1 MRLFLS
7 ILLILSFSL
16 DLFSQET
23 TGDKIDQLIK
33 GYTATGKFNG
43 SVLVASHDR
52 ILIDK
57 GYGFKNVRDSVLN
70 DTSTIF
76 QIASLTKQFTSAV
89 ILKLV
94 ELKKLALSDKLS
106 KYYSGFPKGDSI
118 TIENLLTHTSGI
130 FDWTKA
136 INFSPAGEQSL
147 IGFLKTKALDF
158 PPGTSWQYSNS
169 NYSLLGY
176 IIQRTTG
183 ISYENAVRKYIF
195 FPLHMNHSG
204 FDFKHLT
211 AKEKATGYSV
221 FNDSSRIEGALYDS
235 VGPYAAGE
243 IYSTVGDLFKW
254 HKGLQSDKIISK
266 ASLEKAYTPF
276 RDHYGYG
283 WIIDTLYK
291 RRIISHSGDIS
302 GFCSNLARITEDNI
316 FIVLLNNKEGSDLE
330 VLTKNIFAVMFNQP
344 YAIPVK
350 RHPVKLSQDILN
362 KYIGIYQVSSPQG
375 SEFGEVSLRKGKLM
389 LQAHNGQNLEL
400 IAERENHFFD
410 LSEGREG
417 DVEFLTDPHGRVDK
431 IILSQDGVSFSGR
444 KIR

>member
-1 MRLFLS
+1 MRIFLS
-7 ILLILSFSL
+7 ILLLLTFSVS
-16 DLFSQET
+16 LFSQENT
-23 TGDKIDQLIK
+23 TSKLDQLIK
-33 GYTATGKFNG
+33 GYTATGRFNG
-43 SVLVASHDR
+43 AVLVASHDR

-94 ELKKLALSDKLS
+94 ELKKLALTDKLS
-106 KYYSGFPKGDSI
+106 KYYPGFPKGERI

-130 FDWTKA
+130 FDWTRA

-147 IGFLKTKALDF
+147 LSFLKTKALDF

-176 IIQRTTG
+176 IIQKTTG
-183 ISYENAVRKYIF
+183 MSYENAVRRYIF
-195 FPLHMNHSG
+195 NPLHMTHSG
-204 FDFKHLT
+204 FDFKHL
-211 AKEKATGYSV
+211 ASRDKATGYSV
-221 FNDSSRIEGALYDS
+221 FNDSSKIEGALYDS

-266 ASLEKAYTPF
+266 SSLEKAYIPF
-276 RDHYGYG
+276 REHYGYG

-291 RRIISHSGDIS
+291 KRIISHSGDIS
-302 GFCSNLARITEDNI
+302 GFCSNLARITEDNV
-316 FIVLLNNKEGSDLE
+316 FIVLLNNKEGSDLK
-330 VLTKNIFAVMFNQP
+330 VLTENILAVLYNKP

-350 RHPVKLSQDILN
+350 RHPVKLNEDILN
-362 KYIGIYQVSSPQG
+362 KYIGIYEVSSVHG
-375 SEFGEVSLRKGKLM
+375 SVFGEVSLRKGKLM
-389 LQAHNGQNLEL
+389 LQSHEGQALEL

-410 LSEGREG
+410 SYEGREG
-417 DVEFLTDPHGRVDK
+417 DVEFVTDPRGRVDK
-431 IILSQDGVSFSGR
+431 IILSRDGVSFSGR
-444 KIR
+444 KVR

>member
-1 MRLFLS
+1 MRKFLS
-7 ILLILSFSL
+7 ILLALSFSISIY
-16 DLFSQET
+16 SQET
-23 TGDKIDQLIK
+23 TGDKIDKLIK
-33 GYTATGKFNG
+33 GYTLTGRFNG
-43 SVLVASHDR
+43 SVLVSENNR
-52 ILIDK
+52 ILLEK
-57 GYGFKNVRDSVLN
+57 GYGFKNVRDSTLN

-76 QIASLTKQFTSAV
+76 QIASVTKQFTSAV

-94 ELKKLALSDKLS
+94 EQKRLALSDKLS

-130 FDWTKA
+130 FDWTRA
-136 INFSPAGEQSL
+136 INFSPKGEQSL

-158 PPGTSWQYSNS
+158 TPGTSWQYSNS

-176 IIQRTTG
+176 IIQKTTG
-183 ISYENAVRKYIF
+183 MSYENAVRKYIF
-195 FPLHMNHSG
+195 IPLHMTRSG

-211 AKEKATGYSV
+211 AKDKATGYSV
-221 FNDSSRIEGALYDS
+221 FNDSSRIEGTLYDS

-254 HKGLQSDKIISK
+254 HKGLQSYKIINR

-276 RDHYGYG
+276 RDHYGFG
-283 WIIDTLYK
+283 WITDSLYG

-302 GFCSNLARITEDNI
+302 GFCCNLARITEDNI

-330 VLTKNIFAVMFNQP
+330 VLTKNILAVLYKQP
-344 YAIPVK
+344 YAIPVI
-350 RHPVKLSQDILN
+350 RHPVKLKDDILN
-362 KYIGIYQVSSPQG
+362 KYIGMYQVSSAHGPI
-375 SEFGEVSLRKGKLM
+375 FGEVSLRKGKLI
-389 LQAHNGQNLEL
+389 LQAHDGQKLEL
-400 IAERENHFFD
+400 IAETENHFYD
-410 LSEGREG
+410 LNEGREG
-417 DVEFLTDPHGRVDK
+417 DVEFVTDPHGRVEK